1 MGARVGLKAFTQEW
15 NGKTMIKRGFDILAS
30 VVGLLV
36 LFPVLLVCGLLIK
49 LEDGGPIFYR
59 GMRVGKHSKPFRIF
73 KFRTMLVN
81 AERLGGPSTA
91 DDDPRITRTGKFLRK
106 YKLDEIPQLLNVLRG
121 EMSFVGPRPEVP
133 MEVETYTE
141 EEKGVL
147 LVRPGITDW
156 ASIKFCNEGEILR
169 GSKDPHQTYR
179 EKIRPEKLKLEL
191 NYVKNHSLRV
201 DFKILTQTFLILFI
215 TRLKNRESKQNT
227 RLG

>member
-1 MGARVGLKAFTQEW
+1 MGLKAFTQEW

-36 LFPVLLVCGLLIK
+36 VSPVLLVSGLLIR

-59 GMRVGKHSKPFRIF
+59 GMRVGWYGKLFRIF
-73 KFRTMLVN
+73 KFRTMVIN
-81 AERLGGPSTA
+81 AEELGGPSTA

-156 ASIKFCNEGEILR
+156 ASIKFYNEGEILR

-215 TRLKNRESKQNT
+215 TRLRNKGSKQNT

>member
-1 MGARVGLKAFTQEW
+1 M
-15 NGKTMIKRGFDILAS
+15 MMMMMMMKRGFDILAS

-49 LEDGGPIFYR
+49 LEDGGPMFYR
-59 GMRVGKHSKPFRIF
+59 GMRAGWYGKLFRIF
-73 KFRTMLVN
+73 KFRTMVVN
-81 AERLGGPSTA
+81 AEELGGPSTA

-156 ASIKFCNEGEILR
+156 ASIKFHNEGEILR

-179 EKIRPEKLKLEL
+179 EKIRPEKLRLEL
-191 NYVKNHSLRV
+191 DYVENHSLHV
-201 DFKILTQTFLILFI
+201 DFKILTQTFLMLFI
-215 TRLKNRESKQNT
+215 TRVRTKRTKQN
-227 RLG
+227 RI